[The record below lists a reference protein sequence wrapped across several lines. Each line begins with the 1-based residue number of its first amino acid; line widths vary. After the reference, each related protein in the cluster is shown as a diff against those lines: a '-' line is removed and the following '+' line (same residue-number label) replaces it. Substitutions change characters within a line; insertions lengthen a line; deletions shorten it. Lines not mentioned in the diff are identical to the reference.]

1 VCAFACNKLPLPRFV
16 WFDTIACLFVCL
28 FAPFSMVVL
37 TSAICVLCLPCCC
50 LHLFPK
56 ALAMSVSLSTF
67 FFSSLSPPPPWFPL
81 LLVSPVPVAPRA
93 RAYTTSTELAICT
106 ERREKRGDGG
116 AGEQKE
122 AEADKETNKS
132 DRWSDRW
139 RCKSAFYLR
148 AFLPRPLS
156 FARINSSITLI
167 FCSARAMETR
177 SCDRSSSLSVVSN
190 ECIVR

>member
-1 VCAFACNKLPLPRFV
+1 MCAFACNKLPLPRFV

-132 DRWSDRW
+132 DRWSDQMEMQE
-139 RCKSAFYLR
+139 CL
-148 AFLPRPLS
+148 L
-156 FARINSSITLI
+156 FARLLAATFE
-167 FCSARAMETR
+167 FCPNKLLHHFDFLLGTGHGDEK
-177 SCDRSSSLSVVSN
+177 L
-190 ECIVR
+190 